1 MQPFHTIHSRC
12 AIVCCNF
19 ATCRRGA
26 FLLNKKW
33 SWYSVERK
41 KNMVPLQCPHSFTV
55 KSKTQKLVL
64 ADQAI
69 HEREIK
75 VLKFWFSLLLENDTH
90 FPKCYLSCCLEH
102 FFLWQFFLQV
112 ASLVNLVAQIKPTD
126 ESDYFLLHTI
136 ISLISFAVGSED
148 LPSKER
154 VNHDSFVLQIKDE
167 EAW

>member
-1 MQPFHTIHSRC
+1 
-12 AIVCCNF
+12 
-19 ATCRRGA
+19 
-26 FLLNKKW
+26 
-33 SWYSVERK
+33 
-41 KNMVPLQCPHSFTV
+41 MVPLQCPHSFTV

-69 HEREIK
+69 HERGIK
-75 VLKFWFSLLLENDTH
+75 VLKFWISPLLENDTH
-90 FPKCYLSCCLEH
+90 FSEMLSVMLPSI
-102 FFLWQFFLQV
+102 FFSDNFFLQV

-154 VNHDSFVLQIKDE
+154 VNHNSFVLQIKDK
-167 EAW
+167 EA

>member
-1 MQPFHTIHSRC
+1 
-12 AIVCCNF
+12 
-19 ATCRRGA
+19 
-26 FLLNKKW
+26 
-33 SWYSVERK
+33 
-41 KNMVPLQCPHSFTV
+41 MVPLQCPHSFTV

-69 HEREIK
+69 HERGIK
-75 VLKFWFSLLLENDTH
+75 VLKFWISPLLENDTH
-90 FPKCYLSCCLEH
+90 FSKMLSVMLPSI
-102 FFLWQFFLQV
+102 FFSDNFFLQV

-154 VNHDSFVLQIKDE
+154 VNHNSFVLQIKDKE
-167 EAW
+167 V

>member
-1 MQPFHTIHSRC
+1 
-12 AIVCCNF
+12 
-19 ATCRRGA
+19 
-26 FLLNKKW
+26 
-33 SWYSVERK
+33 
-41 KNMVPLQCPHSFTV
+41 MVPLQFPHSFTV

-69 HEREIK
+69 HERGIK
-75 VLKFWFSLLLENDTH
+75 VLKFWISPLLENDTH
-90 FPKCYLSCCLEH
+90 FSEMLSVMLPSI
-102 FFLWQFFLQV
+102 FFSDNFFLQV

-167 EAW
+167 EA

>member
-1 MQPFHTIHSRC
+1 
-12 AIVCCNF
+12 
-19 ATCRRGA
+19 
-26 FLLNKKW
+26 
-33 SWYSVERK
+33 
-41 KNMVPLQCPHSFTV
+41 MVPLQCPHSFTV
-55 KSKTQKLVL
+55 KSKTQKLEL

-69 HEREIK
+69 HERGIK
-75 VLKFWFSLLLENDTH
+75 VLKFWISPLLENDTH
-90 FPKCYLSCCLEH
+90 FSEMLSVMLPSI
-102 FFLWQFFLQV
+102 FFSDNFFLQV

-167 EAW
+167 EA

>member
-1 MQPFHTIHSRC
+1 
-12 AIVCCNF
+12 
-19 ATCRRGA
+19 
-26 FLLNKKW
+26 
-33 SWYSVERK
+33 
-41 KNMVPLQCPHSFTV
+41 MVPLQCPHSFTV

-64 ADQAI
+64 ADQTI
-69 HEREIK
+69 HERGIK
-75 VLKFWFSLLLENDTH
+75 VLKFWISPLLENDTH
-90 FPKCYLSCCLEH
+90 FSEILSVMLPSI
-102 FFLWQFFLQV
+102 FFSDNFFLQV

-167 EAW
+167 EA

>member
-1 MQPFHTIHSRC
+1 
-12 AIVCCNF
+12 
-19 ATCRRGA
+19 
-26 FLLNKKW
+26 
-33 SWYSVERK
+33 
-41 KNMVPLQCPHSFTV
+41 MVPLQCPHSFTV

-69 HEREIK
+69 HERGIK
-75 VLKFWFSLLLENDTH
+75 VLKFWISPLLENDTR
-90 FPKCYLSCCLEH
+90 FSEMLSVMLPSI
-102 FFLWQFFLQV
+102 FFSDNFFLQV

-154 VNHDSFVLQIKDE
+154 VNHDSFVLQIKDQ
-167 EAW
+167 EA

>member
-1 MQPFHTIHSRC
+1 MQERSFF
-12 AIVCCNF
+12 VEQ
-19 ATCRRGA
+19 
-26 FLLNKKW
+26 KKGLIFC
-33 SWYSVERK
+33 RK
-41 KNMVPLQCPHSFTV
+41 KNKIWSLCNVHIHLQLS
-55 KSKTQKLVL
+55 QKPKNLYL
-64 ADQAI
+64 QIRPYMKGESRSWNFGFHPYWKMI
-69 HEREIK
+69 HIF
-75 VLKFWFSLLLENDTH
+75 LKY
-90 FPKCYLSCCLEH
+90 YLSCCQA
-102 FFLWQFFLQV
+102 FFSLTIFFLQV

>member
-1 MQPFHTIHSRC
+1 MC
-12 AIVCCNF
+12 IVCCNF

-33 SWYSVERK
+33 AWYSVERK

-69 HEREIK
+69 HERGIK
-75 VLKFWFSLLLENDTH
+75 VLKFLVFTPTGKWYTFFQNAICH
-90 FPKCYLSCCLEH
+90 VAKH

>member
-1 MQPFHTIHSRC
+1 
-12 AIVCCNF
+12 
-19 ATCRRGA
+19 
-26 FLLNKKW
+26 
-33 SWYSVERK
+33 
-41 KNMVPLQCPHSFTV
+41 MVPLQCPHSFTV

-69 HEREIK
+69 HERGIK
-75 VLKFWFSLLLENDTH
+75 VLKFWISPLLENDTH
-90 FPKCYLSCCLEH
+90 FSEMLSVMLPSI
-102 FFLWQFFLQV
+102 FFSDNFFLQV

-154 VNHDSFVLQIKDE
+154 VNHDSFVLQIKDKE
-167 EAW
+167 V

>member
-1 MQPFHTIHSRC
+1 
-12 AIVCCNF
+12 
-19 ATCRRGA
+19 
-26 FLLNKKW
+26 
-33 SWYSVERK
+33 
-41 KNMVPLQCPHSFTV
+41 MVPLQCPHSFTV

-69 HEREIK
+69 HERGIK

-90 FPKCYLSCCLEH
+90 FSKMLSVMLPSI
-102 FFLWQFFLQV
+102 FFSDNFFLQV

-154 VNHDSFVLQIKDE
+154 VNHNSFVLQIKDK
-167 EAW
+167 EA

>member
-1 MQPFHTIHSRC
+1 
-12 AIVCCNF
+12 
-19 ATCRRGA
+19 
-26 FLLNKKW
+26 
-33 SWYSVERK
+33 
-41 KNMVPLQCPHSFTV
+41 MVPLQCPHSFTV

-69 HEREIK
+69 HERGIK
-75 VLKFWFSLLLENDTH
+75 VLKFWISPLLENDTN
-90 FPKCYLSCCLEH
+90 FSEMLSVMLPSI
-102 FFLWQFFLQV
+102 FFSDNFFLQV

-154 VNHDSFVLQIKDE
+154 VNHDSFVLQIKDKE
-167 EAW
+167 V

>member
-1 MQPFHTIHSRC
+1 
-12 AIVCCNF
+12 
-19 ATCRRGA
+19 
-26 FLLNKKW
+26 
-33 SWYSVERK
+33 
-41 KNMVPLQCPHSFTV
+41 MVPLQCPHSFTV

-64 ADQAI
+64 ADQVI
-69 HEREIK
+69 HERGIK
-75 VLKFWFSLLLENDTH
+75 VLKFWISPLLENDTH
-90 FPKCYLSCCLEH
+90 FSEILSVMLPSI
-102 FFLWQFFLQV
+102 FFSDNFFLQV

-167 EAW
+167 EA

>member
-1 MQPFHTIHSRC
+1 
-12 AIVCCNF
+12 
-19 ATCRRGA
+19 
-26 FLLNKKW
+26 
-33 SWYSVERK
+33 
-41 KNMVPLQCPHSFTV
+41 MVPLQCPHSFTV

-69 HEREIK
+69 HERGIK
-75 VLKFWFSLLLENDTH
+75 VLKFWISPLLENDTH
-90 FPKCYLSCCLEH
+90 FSEMLSVMLPSI
-102 FFLWQFFLQV
+102 FFSDNFFLQV

-167 EAW
+167 EA

>member
-1 MQPFHTIHSRC
+1 
-12 AIVCCNF
+12 
-19 ATCRRGA
+19 
-26 FLLNKKW
+26 
-33 SWYSVERK
+33 
-41 KNMVPLQCPHSFTV
+41 MVPLQCPHSFTV

-69 HEREIK
+69 HERGIK
-75 VLKFWFSLLLENDTH
+75 VLKFWISPLLENDTH
-90 FPKCYLSCCLEH
+90 FSKMLSVMLPSI
-102 FFLWQFFLQV
+102 FFSDNFFLQV

-154 VNHDSFVLQIKDE
+154 VNHDSFVLQIKDKE
-167 EAW
+167 V

>member
-1 MQPFHTIHSRC
+1 
-12 AIVCCNF
+12 
-19 ATCRRGA
+19 
-26 FLLNKKW
+26 
-33 SWYSVERK
+33 
-41 KNMVPLQCPHSFTV
+41 MVPLQCPHSFTV

-69 HEREIK
+69 HERGIK
-75 VLKFWFSLLLENDTH
+75 VLKFWISPLLENDTH
-90 FPKCYLSCCLEH
+90 FSEILSVMLPSI
-102 FFLWQFFLQV
+102 FFSDNFFLQV

-167 EAW
+167 EA

>member
-1 MQPFHTIHSRC
+1 
-12 AIVCCNF
+12 
-19 ATCRRGA
+19 
-26 FLLNKKW
+26 
-33 SWYSVERK
+33 
-41 KNMVPLQCPHSFTV
+41 MVPLQCPHSFTV

-64 ADQAI
+64 ADQVI
-69 HEREIK
+69 HERGIK
-75 VLKFWFSLLLENDTH
+75 VLKFWISPLLENDTH
-90 FPKCYLSCCLEH
+90 FSEMLSVMLPSI
-102 FFLWQFFLQV
+102 FFSDNFFLQV

-167 EAW
+167 EA

>member
-1 MQPFHTIHSRC
+1 
-12 AIVCCNF
+12 
-19 ATCRRGA
+19 
-26 FLLNKKW
+26 
-33 SWYSVERK
+33 
-41 KNMVPLQCPHSFTV
+41 MVPLQCPHSFTV

-69 HEREIK
+69 HERGIK
-75 VLKFWFSLLLENDTH
+75 VLKVWISPLLENDTH
-90 FPKCYLSCCLEH
+90 FSEILSVMLPSI
-102 FFLWQFFLQV
+102 FFSDNFFLQV

-154 VNHDSFVLQIKDE
+154 VNHDSFVLQIKDKE
-167 EAW
+167 V

>member
-1 MQPFHTIHSRC
+1 
-12 AIVCCNF
+12 
-19 ATCRRGA
+19 
-26 FLLNKKW
+26 
-33 SWYSVERK
+33 
-41 KNMVPLQCPHSFTV
+41 MVPLQCPHSFTV

-64 ADQAI
+64 ADQTI
-69 HEREIK
+69 HERGIK
-75 VLKFWFSLLLENDTH
+75 VLKFWISPLLENDTH
-90 FPKCYLSCCLEH
+90 FSEMLSVMLPSI
-102 FFLWQFFLQV
+102 FSLTIFFLQV

-167 EAW
+167 EA

>member
-1 MQPFHTIHSRC
+1 
-12 AIVCCNF
+12 
-19 ATCRRGA
+19 
-26 FLLNKKW
+26 
-33 SWYSVERK
+33 
-41 KNMVPLQCPHSFTV
+41 MVPLQCPHSFTV

-64 ADQAI
+64 AGQVI
-69 HEREIK
+69 HERGIK
-75 VLKFWFSLLLENDTH
+75 VLKFWISPLLENDTH
-90 FPKCYLSCCLEH
+90 FSEMLSVMLPSI
-102 FFLWQFFLQV
+102 FFSDNFFLQV

-167 EAW
+167 EA

>member
-1 MQPFHTIHSRC
+1 
-12 AIVCCNF
+12 
-19 ATCRRGA
+19 
-26 FLLNKKW
+26 
-33 SWYSVERK
+33 
-41 KNMVPLQCPHSFTV
+41 MVPLQCPHSFTV

-69 HEREIK
+69 HERGIK
-75 VLKFWFSLLLENDTH
+75 VLKFWISPLLENDTH
-90 FPKCYLSCCLEH
+90 FSEILSVMLPSI
-102 FFLWQFFLQV
+102 FFSDNFFLQV

-154 VNHDSFVLQIKDE
+154 VNHDSFVLQIKDKE
-167 EAW
+167 V

>member
-1 MQPFHTIHSRC
+1 
-12 AIVCCNF
+12 
-19 ATCRRGA
+19 
-26 FLLNKKW
+26 
-33 SWYSVERK
+33 
-41 KNMVPLQCPHSFTV
+41 MVPLQCPHSFTV

-64 ADQAI
+64 ADQTI
-69 HEREIK
+69 HERGIK
-75 VLKFWFSLLLENDTH
+75 VLKFWISSLLENDTH
-90 FPKCYLSCCLEH
+90 FSEILSVMLPSI
-102 FFLWQFFLQV
+102 FFSDNFFLQV

-167 EAW
+167 EA